1 MPREI
6 DPIVGNWY
14 AHLDKGQRFTVT
26 AFNEDD
32 DTVELQHFDGDIEE
46 VSLSDWYDLE
56 IELSDEPENW
66 SGALDIAE
74 VDDFGTEVT
83 DTSKDDWSE
92 PLKEFQDPNAEKL
105 TASEEE
111 PEDEWGEGHMREK
124 QIEGED

>member
-26 AFNEDD
+26 AVSEDD
-32 DTVELQHFDGDIEE
+32 ETVELQHFDGDIEE
-46 VSLSDWYDLE
+46 VTLSDWYDLE

-83 DTSKDDWSE
+83 DTSKDDWSA
-92 PLKEFQDPNAEKL
+92 PLKEFHDPDAEKL
-105 TASEEE
+105 TASAEE
-111 PEDEWGEGHMREK
+111 PDDDWAEGHMREK
-124 QIEGED
+124 QIEAED

>member
-14 AHLDKGQRFTVT
+14 AHQDKGQRFTVT
-26 AFNEDD
+26 AINEDD
-32 DTVELQHFDGDIEE
+32 ETVELQHFDGDVEE

-66 SGALDIAE
+66 SGALDISE

-92 PLKEFQDPNAEKL
+92 PLKEFRDPRAEKL
-105 TASEEE
+105 DASPEESG
-111 PEDEWGEGHMREK
+111 DDWGEGQMRE
-124 QIEGED
+124 QQLESDE